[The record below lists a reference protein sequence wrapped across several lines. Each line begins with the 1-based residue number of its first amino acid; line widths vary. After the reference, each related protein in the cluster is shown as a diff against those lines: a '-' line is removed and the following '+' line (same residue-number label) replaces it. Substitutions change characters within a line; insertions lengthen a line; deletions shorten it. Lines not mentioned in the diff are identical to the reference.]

1 MKNILIWGPAR
12 AGKTTLA
19 KKLHD
24 ELNHSIVCT
33 DSIITAFERALPQV
47 EIGHNHPNVAVN
59 FAPFIS
65 HYLCT
70 LAHKAKTL
78 NEGKFVAVLTH
89 FAIEVAFPK
98 MEEILNM
105 MNGLKLHEEFVFI
118 GLTYNHKTWEDLRHD
133 IKKYDT
139 EDDWTHQ
146 LTEDELTDFC
156 RGSVEQ
162 HNKFFAEKFKDFNF
176 LTYDVSFERNKVL
189 DEIVSDIKNEY
200 QHDCSQSS
208 F

>member
-19 KKLHD
+19 KMTHD
-24 ELNHSIVCT
+24 EFGHSIVCM
-33 DSIITAFERALPQV
+33 DSIVTAFERALPQV
-47 EIGHNHPNVAVN
+47 GIVHSYPSVALN

-70 LAHKAKTL
+70 LAHKAKAL

-89 FAIEVAFPK
+89 FAIERVFPQ
-98 MEEILNM
+98 MEEILHT
-105 MNGLKLHEEFVFI
+105 MNGLKLREEFTFI
-118 GLTYNHKTWEDLRHD
+118 GLTYNHKIWEDLHND

-146 LTEDELTDFC
+146 LTEEELIDFC
-156 RGSVEQ
+156 KGSVER
-162 HNKFFAEKFKDFNF
+162 HNKFFAEKFREYNF
-176 LTYDVSFERNKVL
+176 SSFDVSCERNKVL
-189 DEIVSDIKNEY
+189 GEIVSGIK
-200 QHDCSQSS
+200 SG
-208 F
+208 